1 MTKYSYALLR
11 EIRTYMND
19 DTEIGYDTKIGSL
32 LDNEKIDYF
41 SWVLIVF
48 ELECLY
54 GIEIPNDL
62 LDEREL
68 TILDFGEVVSRLPK
82 IPEYLYPEF
91 LQLKKQI
98 LNCLIKML
106 EISEENDSNEQKEI
120 LEEQLDLL
128 QRRLNE
134 ITRVQMN

>member
-11 EIRTYMND
+11 EIRTFIDD
-19 DTEIGYDTKIGSL
+19 DTEIGYDTQIGSL
-32 LDNEKIDYF
+32 LDNEKIDYL
-41 SWVLIVF
+41 SWFLIVY
-48 ELECLY
+48 ELECIY

-82 IPEYLYPEF
+82 IPDYLYPEF

-106 EISEENDSNEQKEI
+106 EISEENDSDEQKEI

>member
-11 EIRTYMND
+11 EIRTFMDD
-19 DTEIGYDTKIGSL
+19 DTEIGYDTKIGYL
-32 LDNEKIDYF
+32 LDNEKFDYL
-41 SWVLIVF
+41 SWFFIVY

-68 TILDFGEVVSRLPK
+68 TILDFGEIVSRLPK

-98 LNCLIKML
+98 LNCLINLL
-106 EISEENDSNEQKEI
+106 EISEENDSDKQKEI

-128 QRRLNE
+128 QRRLDE
-134 ITRVQMN
+134 ITRIQMN